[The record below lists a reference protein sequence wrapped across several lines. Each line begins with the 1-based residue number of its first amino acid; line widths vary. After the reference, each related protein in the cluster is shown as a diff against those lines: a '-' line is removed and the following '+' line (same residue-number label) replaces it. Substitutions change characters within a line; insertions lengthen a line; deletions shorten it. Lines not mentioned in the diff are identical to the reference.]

1 MSGYVWFYK
10 YKQALS
16 IDMLCSKD
24 LSITNHLCC
33 MVEKVLNLASEK
45 SRFHSHLLS
54 SSSVTL
60 GKSLNLFGF
69 HFLNNGVGPDERA
82 RLLVTLHSCILIFSM
97 YSL

>member
-10 YKQALS
+10 HKQAPS

-45 SRFHSHLLS
+45 SRFHSHFLS

-69 HFLNNGVGPDERA
+69 HFPNV
-82 RLLVTLHSCILIFSM
+82 
-97 YSL
+97 